1 MTSFPKVSNG
11 ARRLLV
17 RRGSLA
23 LVSTLVALA
32 PIFVGCKKPE
42 EKKSEPTPEPAPTAV
57 KAPVTETQLPPLPKV
72 PEVPIPEDNPQSEAK
87 IALGK
92 KLFFD
97 KRLSVDGSM
106 SCYSCHLDENGN
118 GGATPR
124 AVGPK
129 NVQLPRHSP
138 TLWNVGFLPALY
150 WDGRAA
156 SLEAQALGA
165 WGGANMGVGADNL
178 DKKAQEIAK
187 LPEYKAAFAE
197 VFPGEKIGK
206 DHVAKALASY
216 ERTLVCNDT
225 AFDKFAAGDKSALS
239 DSARAG
245 LELFMGKAM
254 CVACHAPPHFTTA
267 AMGAGAFFNTG
278 VGTKDVPED
287 QVDIGRMKVTERDAD
302 WAAFKPP
309 TLRNVSRSAPYF
321 HDGHA
326 ATLRE
331 AVMFMASGGYDNKN
345 KSPLLSDKKL
355 TDTEIDQLVSFLEAL
370 ECPGRL
376 SGD

>member
-1 MTSFPKVSNG
+1 MASFPNIPGG
-11 ARRLLV
+11 ARRRV
-17 RRGSLA
+17 ARRGALA
-23 LVSTLVALA
+23 LASTWIVLA
-32 PIFVGCKKPE
+32 PLLVGCKKPTE
-42 EKKSEPTPEPAPTAV
+42 EKAEPTPAPEPAAA
-57 KAPVTETQLPPLPKV
+57 KMPVTEAPLPPLPKM
-72 PEVPIPEDNPQSEAK
+72 PEMPIPEDNPQSDAK
-87 IALGK
+87 VALGK

-118 GGATPR
+118 GGGTPL

-129 NVQLPRHSP
+129 NTKLPRHSP
-138 TLWNVGFLPALY
+138 TLWNVGYLPALY

-165 WGGANMGVGADNL
+165 WGGGNMGVGADNL

-187 LPEYKAAFAE
+187 LPEYKSAFAE
-197 VFPGEKIGK
+197 VFPGEKVGK

-239 DSARAG
+239 ESAHAG

-254 CVACHAPPHFTTA
+254 CVACHAPPQFTTA

-287 QVDIGRMKVTERDAD
+287 KVDVGRMKVTERDAD

-331 AVMFMASGGYDNKN
+331 AVVFMASGGYDNKN

-355 TDTEIDQLVSFLEAL
+355 SDAEIDQLVSFLEAL

-376 SGD
+376 AD